1 MTLKHGSDGQTT
13 PTTTDS
19 ASGEEDFN
27 LKIGIG
33 IPETGKVEA
42 GTAMSLVAL
51 TNHFMSSR
59 YDGGTKYIYP
69 IFMECSMLPEARHG
83 IVKEAINSEC
93 THLLWIDSDMV
104 FQPDLLNVLLS
115 HNLPIVGVNYVR
127 RGLPTR
133 PTATAIEG
141 GLLYTED
148 DSEGLAEVQHL
159 GFGCLLT
166 DIRVYNEVDLP
177 FFQFEVM
184 KNKFGFRGEDVYFCN
199 KLRKAGIKIYCDQK
213 LSRQIGHIGE
223 FIHFHEHASLGK
235 DMGVVAKEDLKDG
248 HNERHR
254 A

>member
-19 ASGEEDFN
+19 ESGGEDFN

-33 IPETGKVEA
+33 IPETGKVDA
-42 GTAMSLVAL
+42 GTAMSLVAM
-51 TNHFMSSR
+51 TNHFMTSR
-59 YDGGTKYIYP
+59 YDNGTKSICP

-83 IVKEAINSEC
+83 IVKEAIDSGC

-115 HNLPIVGVNYVR
+115 HNLPAVGVNYVR

-141 GLLYTED
+141 GLLYTTDE
-148 DSEGLAEVQHL
+148 SEGLAEVQHL
-159 GFGCLLT
+159 GFGCFLT
-166 DIRVYNEVDLP
+166 DIRVYNEIDLP

-184 KNKFGFRGEDVYFCN
+184 TKKFGFRGEDVYYCN
-199 KLRKAGIKIYCDQK
+199 KMRDMGIKIFCDQH

-223 FIHFHEHASLGK
+223 FIHFHEHANLCDEMDVREK
-235 DMGVVAKEDLKDG
+235 ADIK
-248 HNERHR
+248 
-254 A
+254 